1 MYVDERI
8 YTLKKYRPPKAV
20 RIPPSAPYL
29 HVNYVVVNKNWPF
42 CYDF

>member
-8 YTLKKYRPPKAV
+8 YTLKKYSPPKA
-20 RIPPSAPYL
+20 IPPSAPYL